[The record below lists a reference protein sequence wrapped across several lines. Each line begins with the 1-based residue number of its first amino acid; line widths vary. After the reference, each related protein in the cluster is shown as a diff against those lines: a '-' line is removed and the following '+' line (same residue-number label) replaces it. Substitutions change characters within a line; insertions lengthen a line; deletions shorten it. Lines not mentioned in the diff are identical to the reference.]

1 MPSPEHAA
9 DLERVLTRAAQECDS
24 KRGIWFGDGLPQ
36 ALRSAI
42 EAHGGATTEEPPEIA
57 FVEVSAVS
65 PQGQAAAEADLSTV
79 DCPVVGLSAAT
90 LDDLGSLVKAQGE
103 TGLRITRLICPIAV
117 FDFTPDGVR
126 VREVR
131 HGLTAADLQK
141 RLSTTLWSGPDLKE
155 LGTH

>member
-36 ALRSAI
+36 ALRTAI
-42 EAHGGATTEEPPEIA
+42 EAHGKSTTEEPLEIA
-57 FVEVSAVS
+57 FVEVNAVS
-65 PQGQAAAEADLSTV
+65 PQGWATTDADPCTV
-79 DCPVVGLSAAT
+79 ACPVVGLSTST
-90 LDDLGSLVKAQGE
+90 LDDLGSLVKPQGD

-126 VREVR
+126 IREVL
-131 HGLTAADLQK
+131 HGLTAADLQD

>member
-9 DLERVLTRAAQECDS
+9 DLARVLERAAQECES
-24 KRGIWFGDGLPQ
+24 KRGIWFGAGLPQ

-42 EAHGGATTEEPPEIA
+42 EAHSKATAQEPPEIA

-65 PQGQAAAEADLSTV
+65 PRGRASTDADAPAAG
-79 DCPVVGLSAAT
+79 CPVVGLSMCT
-90 LDDLGSLVKAQGE
+90 LDDLRSLVSPQDE
-103 TGLRITRLICPIAV
+103 TGLRLTRLICPVAV
-117 FDFTPDGVR
+117 LDFTTDGIQ

-131 HGLTAADLQK
+131 HGLTAADLQEQ
-141 RLSTTLWSGPDLKE
+141 LCTTLWSGPDLKE